1 MFRYSWRMCGSN
13 LNISNLILFVYLF
26 VYYSLE
32 YIFLVYVIWIEFVI

>member
-13 LNISNLILFVYLF
+13 LNISNWILFVYLF